1 MNQQSKNFLVR
12 MGEAMFFAGFDKK
25 WKPLGVATPSTAQH
39 MKYEKADMVCQH
51 LISIGYQNVCVTDRI
66 GRPADLEIIHAELN
80 SKVS

>member
-1 MNQQSKNFLVR
+1 

-25 WKPLGVATPSTAQH
+25 WKPLGVPTPSTAHH

-51 LISIGYQNVCVTDRI
+51 LIQIGYVACVCDRI

-80 SKVS
+80 ARVS